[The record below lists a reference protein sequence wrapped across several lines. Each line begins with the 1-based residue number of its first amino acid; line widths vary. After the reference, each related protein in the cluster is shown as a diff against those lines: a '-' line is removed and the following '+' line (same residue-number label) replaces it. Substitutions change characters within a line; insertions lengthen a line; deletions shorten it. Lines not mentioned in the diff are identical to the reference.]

1 MLALQMC
8 RVTANHLKDK
18 ATKAMVADHRYLPS
32 AMHLPRVI
40 LLPAST
46 KHHQAGWCTHKA
58 MAQCPTMLHTQTH
71 RTGTR
76 NKGSLSTRIVR
87 SLYIPYSRSKS

>member
-1 MLALQMC
+1 MLALRMC
-8 RVTANHLKDK
+8 RATDNHLQDK
-18 ATKAMVADHRYLPS
+18 ATKAMEADHRYLLS
-32 AMHLPRVI
+32 AMHLPKVI

-46 KHHQAGWCTHKA
+46 KLHRVAWCTHKA